1 MAAEKLIFMKNAIT
15 TAFMTAAVLVAG
27 CGRQNGSPNS
37 SDTPPKA
44 HAHTASSPV
53 AQLSLAAWQQDDK
66 ATAVSNF
73 LVADWSARP
82 LFATG
87 SPLSLSE
94 DQFKA
99 LSDADR
105 QAESK
110 QVGAQLDMMKK
121 LARAVVQAGH
131 DAASKGDSATARTCF
146 TSFKQCGTALDS
158 PECLQLVRFVG
169 QAFKKLADQ
178 EMANIGQLP

>member
-1 MAAEKLIFMKNAIT
+1 MKNAIT

-27 CGRQNGSPNS
+27 CGKHNGSPNS

-44 HAHTASSPV
+44 PANTASLPV
-53 AQLSLAAWQQDDK
+53 AQSSLAAWQQGDK

-73 LVADWSARP
+73 LVADWSTRP
-82 LFATG
+82 LFADG
-87 SPLSLSE
+87 SPLNLSE

-105 QAESK
+105 HAKSK
-110 QVGAQLDMMKK
+110 EVGAQLDVMKK

-131 DAASKGDSATARTCF
+131 DAASKGDSATARKCF
-146 TSFKQCGTALDS
+146 TSLKQCGTVLDS
-158 PECLQLVRFVG
+158 PDCLQLVRFVG